1 MEKSIKLILNKA
13 VKLYFENK
21 DWRGYI
27 QQETKRRRY
36 VGKQISEMFRK
47 WVSLGNEN
55 SDEHR

>member
-27 QQETKRRRY
+27 QQEIKRRRY

-55 SDEHR
+55 SDD